1 MIIIRK
7 NILSL
12 FTGVIILSLLFNPVK
27 GILDIPH
34 QSCLFTSI
42 SLSILIGIST
52 FFSRNRLIQRPTVID
67 WLFILIAIGSIYFYP
82 PHSSLYGLARFALVI
97 IYWGIRQTGGLNAT
111 ILYYVIL
118 AAIII
123 LSAIGYL
130 QVFHV
135 FPSYHPDFEIT
146 GPYGNLR
153 FMPEC

>member
-1 MIIIRK
+1 MRAWKFFQWLSFLYFYKYKTHTEQNAILFSLETKIEISMIIIRK

-67 WLFILIAIGSIYFYP
+67 WLFILIAIINCYLSVVKYTKWIFLLSQNFLISGCG
-82 PHSSLYGLARFALVI
+82 HSFR
-97 IYWGIRQTGGLNAT
+97 
-111 ILYYVIL
+111 
-118 AAIII
+118 
-123 LSAIGYL
+123 
-130 QVFHV
+130 
-135 FPSYHPDFEIT
+135 
-146 GPYGNLR
+146 
-153 FMPEC
+153 